1 MQRCAIKLKDRLM
14 FSRKEVE
21 AASKEATNKEAAD
34 ALQSSAGKGHKRN
47 KIIDKRVYICL
58 LIKYYINYV

>member
-14 FSRKEVE
+14 ISRKEVE
-21 AASKEATNKEAAD
+21 AANKEAAD